1 MPILWMIKL
10 TLMRSIRSR
19 ASIIIFILLLLFLI
33 VTPLTVLNDGSI
45 KGKVQ
50 INLIWTMGGSL
61 LLLSF
66 FSLFNTIL
74 NIRSD
79 ISERQ
84 IYTLEATPIT
94 RWQMIVGK
102 LIAIFIMNLSLVSLT
117 GVICYGFVWGE
128 YKKIESENAK
138 AEEILKKN
146 PRDEASLIIK
156 RDYHVL
162 TNEVLSA
169 RLKFEDFYD
178 IDELA
183 KNALSEYKK
192 GGKSVEDEAGLL
204 KAYLEFYAKQSFFTV
219 PANTKGIRPVIFKY
233 PPAPRDET
241 LFYTFSYF
249 LYSTNK
255 TEDRVEG
262 YWEIVA
268 IYMNDSKKIIGT
280 HEVNH
285 ISSVRH
291 NIRFSTA
298 DLDNVKFLYFNFVNR
313 TNHSVYGGMNDKFFL
328 LVPYAEFE
336 VNLISALFLILM
348 KLTLISFT
356 GVLAASFLSFNVSVF
371 ICISFVFFCYL
382 SEVML
387 KFLIVSKSRAPSAVS
402 GATNFFIDT
411 WNQLSSYIVNFFPDF
426 GNISGRLLVEGE
438 YIGMQTIGEEILFN
452 IICRGGLMLIGGL
465 IIFHFAEVGKEVV
478 DD

>member
-10 TLMRSIRSR
+10 TLKRSIRSR

-33 VTPLTVLNDGSI
+33 VTPLTILNDGSI
-45 KGKVQ
+45 KGRVQ

-94 RWQMIVGK
+94 RWQMMAGK
-102 LIAIFIMNLSLVSLT
+102 LIAVFIMNLVLVSLT
-117 GVICYGFVWGE
+117 GVICYNFIWNE
-128 YKKIESENAK
+128 YKKIDSANTR
-138 AEEILKKN
+138 AEEILANSPK
-146 PRDEASLIIK
+146 DEASLIVK
-156 RDYHVL
+156 RDYHIL

-169 RLKFEDFYD
+169 RLKIEDFYD
-178 IDELA
+178 IEELA
-183 KNALSEYKK
+183 QNALIEYKK
-192 GGKSVEDEAGLL
+192 GGEVVEDEKSL
-204 KAYLEFYAKQSFFTV
+204 KNAYLEFYGKQSFFTV
-219 PANTKGIRPVIFKY
+219 QAKTKGIRPVIFKY
-233 PPAPRDET
+233 PPPPKEGT

-255 TEDRVEG
+255 MEDRIDG
-262 YWEIVA
+262 YWEIAA
-268 IYMNDSKKIIGT
+268 IYNNDEKKIIGT
-280 HEVNH
+280 HEVDH

-291 NIRFSTA
+291 SIRFSTA

-313 TNHSVYGGMNDKFFL
+313 TNHSVYGGMNEKFYL
-328 LVPYAEFE
+328 LIPYSNFE
-336 VNLISALFLILM
+336 TNLASALFLILM

-356 GVLAASFLSFNVSVF
+356 GALAASFLSFNVSVF
-371 ICISFVFFCYL
+371 LCASFVFFCYL

-387 KFLIVSKSRAPSAVS
+387 KFLIVSKSRTPSAVS
-402 GATNFFIDT
+402 GATNLFVDT
-411 WNQLSSYIVNFFPDF
+411 WNQLSAYIVNFFPDF
-426 GNISGRLLVEGE
+426 GNISGKLLVEGE
-438 YIGMQTIGEEILFN
+438 YIALQVISEEVLYN
-452 IICRGGLMLIGGL
+452 IICRGGLMLVAGL
-465 IIFHFAEVGKEVV
+465 IIFHFVEVGKEIA